1 MGYDRD
7 GREISEDGS
16 ENIQNELYV
25 KLSKKKEFKKQN
37 IVPYLNIIKT

>member
-7 GREISEDGS
+7 GREISEDGD

-25 KLSKKKEFKKQN
+25 KLSKKE
-37 IVPYLNIIKT
+37 I

>member
-7 GREISEDGS
+7 GREISEDGD

-25 KLSKKKEFKKQN
+25 KLSKKRNLRNKR
-37 IVPYLNIIKT
+37 